1 MFKKELADV
10 LKQTVLFLAF
20 LFALPALMVVLNN
33 GPKWPY
39 SVLVVPVVQAG
50 LLFWS
55 FFLGASLFGRERGQ
69 HSLEYALALP
79 YSRWSLLLRLAGPRA
94 IVLFALWTLTL
105 LPPRLWVENHAFLSP
120 GAFFLFS
127 VVIFAVALSLAPL
140 IDNFLVLAFGTLM
153 ALVLWILVLLGAGVA
168 AAAARGFSSE
178 YFVFPLG
185 RYAEGLPAGNFP
197 VNAYFMA
204 FLMALPFVAAL
215 IVSFPAFDT
224 RTSRRFRGRFATVL
238 LPCFL
243 LVGLFFFGASDRML
257 SANSYQSFYLT
268 KDLHLVEIEFL
279 SNRPKIHSATEVRR
293 IRLGSSGFWRA
304 FEDGG
309 FLYID
314 DFSGN
319 LKRISLSS
327 GAVETIYSSPGGQIY
342 NHEWIDGSDLVFFEK
357 GPHPREMQLVRLDT
371 ASKKI
376 RRVTFTQASPA
387 KGVKYILAAGT
398 RGGKRF
404 WIFSFWDVSR
414 DVLFRLWDD
423 GRIEDILEGK
433 NLKGRWFCYD
443 GLLLCSGKDSLVALK
458 DDGTSFK
465 IVKEFPAGE
474 SFRPPTNPFF
484 EARLDRPGTGFI
496 YGKRNKVLARMNL
509 ETLEIEDVGA
519 WAEGQEGSWGY
530 VVNPAPGKFYFEG
543 GNRNRSLLEIYDLS
557 DGQMK
562 LIWTA
567 PEDISQGSLN
577 QVNIFESGIVARIG
591 KTVRAY
597 AFPDMR
603 EIKFK

>member
-10 LKQTVLFLAF
+10 LKQTAFFLAF
-20 LFALPALMVVLNN
+20 LFALPALMLVLRN
-33 GPKWPY
+33 GPSWPY
-39 SVLVVPVVQAG
+39 IVLVVPVVQAG

-94 IVLFALWTLTL
+94 LVLFALWALTL
-105 LPPRLWVENHAFLSP
+105 LPPRLWVENHVFLSP

-140 IDNFLVLAFGTLM
+140 IENFLVLAFGTLL
-153 ALVLWILVLLGAGVA
+153 ALVLWVLVLLGAGVA
-168 AAAARGFSSE
+168 AAATRGFSSE
-178 YFVFPLG
+178 YFVFPL
-185 RYAEGLPAGNFP
+185 RQFAEGLPAGYFP
-197 VNAYFMA
+197 VNAYLMA

-215 IVSFPAFDT
+215 IGSFPAFDT
-224 RTSRRFRGRFATVL
+224 RTSRRFRGRFVTVL
-238 LPCFL
+238 LPGFL
-243 LVGLFFFGASDRML
+243 LVGLFYFSASDRIL
-257 SANSYQSFYLT
+257 SANSYQSYYLT
-268 KDLHLVEIEFL
+268 KDLHLVEMEFL
-279 SNRPKIHSATEVRR
+279 SSRPTIHSATEVRR

-314 DFSGN
+314 DFYGT

-327 GAVETIYSSPGGQIY
+327 GAVETMYSSPEYY
-342 NHEWIDGSDLVFFEK
+342 NHEWIDGPDLVFFEN
-357 GPHPREMQLVRLDT
+357 GPHSGEMQLVRLDT

-376 RRVTFTQASPA
+376 RRVTFTQASHG
-387 KGVKYILAAGT
+387 KGAKYILAAGT
-398 RGGKRF
+398 RDGKRY
-404 WIFSFWDVSR
+404 WIYSLWDLSK

-423 GRIEDILEGK
+423 GRIENILEGK

-443 GLLLCSGKDSLVALK
+443 SLLLCSGKESLVVLK

-474 SFRPPTNPFF
+474 SFRPPANPFF
-484 EARLDRPGTGFI
+484 EARLDRPRTGFI
-496 YGKRNKVLARMNL
+496 FGKRNKVLARMNL
-509 ETLEIEDVGA
+509 ETLEIEDIGA
-519 WAEGQEGSWGY
+519 WTKGQDESWGY

-543 GNRNRSLLEIYDLS
+543 GNRTGSLLEIYDLN
-557 DGQMK
+557 DGRMK
-562 LIWTA
+562 LIWAA
-567 PEDISQGSLN
+567 PADIPQGSFYH
-577 QVNIFESGIVARIG
+577 VDIFESGIVAHTG
-591 KTVRAY
+591 KKVRAY